1 MCSTELQSVRS
12 NNSSGSTARPCRLL
26 MLIERVWQP
35 SSASLQSGS
44 DSRMSGDLL
53 GQLARTRPV
62 WGGYSPWASPGK
74 FVIARRP
81 MRSDLTY
88 GLLGRRPPD
97 MVVPACQRPD
107 DGLRANGVGAVH
119 EDHADSEG
127 PPVERG
133 FLHERHHG
141 RDAVVTAEIVV
152 EPEFVDEAVAVL
164 LQVLDTFAAAARDP
178 RGPGQRP
185 EVVYAEDDA
194 CWGG

>member
-1 MCSTELQSVRS
+1 MTSSLVTRVVREAVDIFLD
-12 NNSSGSTARPCRLL
+12 NWHEPPGLGRKFASGESR
-26 MLIERVWQP
+26 
-35 SSASLQSGS
+35 
-44 DSRMSGDLL
+44 DSCDC
-53 GQLARTRPV
+53 PE
-62 WGGYSPWASPGK
+62 
-74 FVIARRP
+74 P
-81 MRSDLTY
+81 MRSDLAHS
-88 GLLGRRPPD
+88 LLGRRPPD

-164 LQVLDTFAAAARDP
+164 LQELDTFAAAARDP